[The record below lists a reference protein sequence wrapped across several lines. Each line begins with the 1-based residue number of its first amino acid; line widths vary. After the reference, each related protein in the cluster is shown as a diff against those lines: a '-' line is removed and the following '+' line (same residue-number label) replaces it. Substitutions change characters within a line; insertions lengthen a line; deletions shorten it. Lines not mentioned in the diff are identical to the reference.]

1 MFVSHHTPTPPKP
14 QIMGELSLFLEEK
27 GHTCVKI
34 TNNHEFIWCQQ
45 DVCSEIQ
52 KINQQNQQQKED
64 DLVVDLKDKGH
75 TCIQIKETYPTQTV
89 WCKQD
94 PCKNK

>member
-1 MFVSHHTPTPPKP
+1 MFVSHHTTHTPTPPKP
-14 QIMGELSLFLEEK
+14 QIMDELSSFLEER

-52 KINQQNQQQKED
+52 KINHLNH
-64 DLVVDLKDKGH
+64 LVSQSL
-75 TCIQIKETYPTQTV
+75 
-89 WCKQD
+89 
-94 PCKNK
+94 